1 MYSGDG
7 ALDANSSRASV
18 VASSQ
23 KAGARPSRTRRL
35 ESRGT
40 TVCCGASIEL
50 RSSVDCATNLASMP
64 YSTAEARQGLLDTV
78 ATTIE
83 QLGVALAAL
92 GEAYEQLD
100 EQSAERLQAQLFRP
114 VQIAYGRA
122 QRTYAGFAE
131 RHRLP
136 GRVFAPATAGA
147 PSTGV
152 RGFIDA
158 ATAAVAD
165 ADETL
170 AELQDSMAPVEVGDA
185 ELRDG
190 LREVR
195 ELLSPLSPRARE
207 FIRRFG
213 R

>member
-7 ALDANSSRASV
+7 ALEANSSRASV
-18 VASSQ
+18 AASSQ
-23 KAGARPSRTRRL
+23 KAGARPSLNPRVKPRRTT
-35 ESRGT
+35 G
-40 TVCCGASIEL
+40 CCDASIEL
-50 RSSVDCATNLASMP
+50 RSLIGCATNLASMP

-100 EQSAERLQAQLFRP
+100 ERSAERLEEQLFRP

-122 QRTYAGFAE
+122 QRTYLGFTE
-131 RHRLP
+131 RHELP
-136 GRVFAPATAGA
+136 NRAFPPAPMGA
-147 PSTGV
+147 PSAGV
-152 RGFIDA
+152 RGSIDA
-158 ATAAVAD
+158 ANAAVARAD
-165 ADETL
+165 ATL
-170 AELQDSMAPVEVGDA
+170 AELQDSLAPVEVGDA

-190 LREVR
+190 LRDVR
-195 ELLSPLSPRARE
+195 ELLGQLSGRSRE
-207 FIRRFG
+207 FIRTLG